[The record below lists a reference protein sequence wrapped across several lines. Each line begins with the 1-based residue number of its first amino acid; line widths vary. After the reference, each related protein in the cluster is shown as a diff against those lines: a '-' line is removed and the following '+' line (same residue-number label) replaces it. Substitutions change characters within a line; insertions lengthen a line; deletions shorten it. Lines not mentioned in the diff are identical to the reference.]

1 MSLSVRQC
9 FVDPASGRGQ
19 RERRRKGSISHRV
32 ATTNKKHICSVL
44 NRFNENHAKKELVP
58 TTTSSEMLMPA
69 LVGRGNPSSSCVQAE
84 AMGGKGSS
92 WPRKNI

>member
-1 MSLSVRQC
+1 MVNGKEGEKETYHTGWLQPIRS
-9 FVDPASGRGQ
+9 
-19 RERRRKGSISHRV
+19 
-32 ATTNKKHICSVL
+32 ICSVL